1 MSYRNTKMNDET
13 KNIEK
18 KTPKLQSEI
27 LLIKLPDSRNYY
39 PLNSIERVPNIKLYL
54 VLDFV

>member
-18 KTPKLQSEI
+18 K
-27 LLIKLPDSRNYY
+27 
-39 PLNSIERVPNIKLYL
+39 NSQITIRDPFN
-54 VLDFV
+54 